1 MNHDPV
7 AGGGPTS
14 VAVRA
19 SVIDVAAVSAL
30 VNDPGAGCSVVFTG
44 MVRDHAPGKPDV
56 SKLEYEA
63 YADVVESKIREVV
76 EDARLRWN
84 VIKVAVEHRVGVL
97 AVGEV
102 AVVVAVSAEH
112 RKDAFPAA
120 QFIID
125 ELKARVPIWKKEH
138 WSGGAEWVQGA

>member
-7 AGGGPTS
+7 AGGGATS

-19 SVIDVAAVSAL
+19 SVIDVAAASAL

-76 EDARLRWN
+76 DDARLRWN
-84 VIKVAVEHRVGVL
+84 VIKVVVEHRVGVL